1 MYKTKSQT
9 RVNYMTTNEHY
20 KISQRNKDKTD
31 DMTVI
36 SQDNAYRM
44 Q

>member
-1 MYKTKSQT
+1 MYKIKSQT

-20 KISQRNKDKTD
+20 KISQRNKYKIG
-31 DMTVI
+31 DMMEI

-44 Q
+44 